1 MAFDTL
7 TELLALNEGKV
18 CKTDVK
24 ADAKPVSKDIKPA
37 AKDLLKKKKVV
48 KENSELIH
56 IEVPFNGVE
65 DETETLAH
73 FNVKLIKTSVL
84 HAGHGNTDA
93 TLEGTEEDLRKLLAH
108 IWDMSEDEPEI
119 DEVFETA
126 VLANANHHVND
137 TAAQVRNK
145 EHFITTTPFSATHFN
160 EEHEEE
166 IPVNTV
172 LKVHSKSNG
181 NVVFDC
187 MIDGNDETWTV
198 DIETFVDNT
207 DPI

>member
-7 TELLALNEGKV
+7 TELLALNEGKA
-18 CKTDVK
+18 CKTSGK
-24 ADAKPVSKDIKPA
+24 LVS
-37 AKDLLKKKKVV
+37 KKKKIV
-48 KENSELIH
+48 KENVGLLH

-65 DETETLAH
+65 DEADVLAQ
-73 FNVKLIKTSVL
+73 FNVKLIKTTKL
-84 HAGHGNTDA
+84 HTGGGNTEA
-93 TLEGTEEDLRKLLAH
+93 TLEGTEENLRQLLAH
-108 IWDMSEDEPEI
+108 VWDMSEDEPEI

-126 VLANANHHVND
+126 VPANTNQHVHD

-172 LKVHSKSNG
+172 LKVHSKTNG
-181 NVVFDC
+181 TVVFDC